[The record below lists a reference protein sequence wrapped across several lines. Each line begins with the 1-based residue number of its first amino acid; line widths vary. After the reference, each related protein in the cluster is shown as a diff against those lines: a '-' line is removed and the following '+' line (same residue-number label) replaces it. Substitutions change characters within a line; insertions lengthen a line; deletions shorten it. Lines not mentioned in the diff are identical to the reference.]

1 MLDGTYDWKSFRPFL
16 DMYAEWLDNGYF
28 FEDYATLKS
37 DAAAERFAQNKSA
50 FRPGNDPQFLTGCL
64 QLNPEGQYAF
74 LPSFASAEGGK
85 LFVGVGEGE
94 AFGIW
99 KDSPN
104 VEACKAFL
112 EFMARPENVIKLT
125 NAVGSNPCLKS
136 AVELSDSYGLRLFMD
151 MKEKCA
157 DDDILYENL
166 WDRKYMPSGMWSVF
180 DTAVQQFIADHS
192 EAGKDSVLE
201 YLRTNYQDLYEAA
214 KAG

>member
-1 MLDGTYDWKSFRPFL
+1 MC
-16 DMYAEWLDNGYF
+16 N
-28 FEDYATLKS
+28 
-37 DAAAERFAQNKSA
+37 ER
-50 FRPGNDPQFLTGCL
+50 RL
-64 QLNPEGQYAF
+64 
-74 LPSFASAEGGK
+74 
-85 LFVGVGEGE
+85 GEGE